1 MSQKGSYKKIT
12 VSSHAD
18 SSSEQKVDEE
28 VIYIGASPATCGQP
42 DIPSPS
48 SDTSQSSNEGKSSDT
63 SQSSNEGKS
72 SDTSQSSDKSD
83 LQTSDEAHHEQT
95 LDDLN
100 NVDVPFQ
107 KTQRIVLIVMG
118 LLVIAFCVYWFGLR

>member
-28 VIYIGASPATCGQP
+28 VIYIGASPATCDQP

-48 SDTSQSSNEGKSSDT
+48 SDTSQPSN
-63 SQSSNEGKS
+63 
-72 SDTSQSSDKSD
+72 KSD

>member
-18 SSSEQKVDEE
+18 SSSNQTPDEE
-28 VIYIGASPATCGQP
+28 VIYVGASSAV
-42 DIPSPS
+42 
-48 SDTSQSSNEGKSSDT
+48 
-63 SQSSNEGKS
+63 
-72 SDTSQSSDKSD
+72 
-83 LQTSDEAHHEQT
+83 SDEAKTPSPTSDTKATQEASEITSASDAEDAGKQQSNDDTYHEQT

-100 NVDVPFQ
+100 NIDVPFQ

>member
-28 VIYIGASPATCGQP
+28 VIYIGASPATCDQP
-42 DIPSPS
+42 DIPSP
-48 SDTSQSSNEGKSSDT
+48 
-63 SQSSNEGKS
+63 S

>member
-1 MSQKGSYKKIT
+1 MSQQGSYKKIT

-18 SSSEQKVDEE
+18 SSSNHEGDEE
-28 VIYIGASPATCGQP
+28 VIYVGASASSHDHAKT
-42 DIPSPS
+42 PSPS
-48 SDTSQSSNEGKSSDT
+48 SERVPQEAPESPESAELPDESKP
-63 SQSSNEGKS
+63 
-72 SDTSQSSDKSD
+72 
-83 LQTSDEAHHEQT
+83 QTSDDEYYDQT

-100 NVDVPFQ
+100 NIDVPFQ

>member
-12 VSSHAD
+12 VSSHTD
-18 SSSEQKVDEE
+18 SLSPREEDEE
-28 VIYIGASPATCGQP
+28 VIYVGASSSAHNYPKP
-42 DIPSPS
+42 PSPFFES
-48 SDTSQSSNEGKSSDT
+48 VSTEESDGSNAPDENTEKM
-63 SQSSNEGKS
+63 
-72 SDTSQSSDKSD
+72 
-83 LQTSDEAHHEQT
+83 SDEAYHEQT

>member
-1 MSQKGSYKKIT
+1 MDLMRLMRAQKKM
-12 VSSHAD
+12 
-18 SSSEQKVDEE
+18 
-28 VIYIGASPATCGQP
+28 
-42 DIPSPS
+42 
-48 SDTSQSSNEGKSSDT
+48 
-63 SQSSNEGKS
+63 
-72 SDTSQSSDKSD
+72 
-83 LQTSDEAHHEQT
+83 SDEAYHEQT

>member
-12 VSSHAD
+12 VSSHTD
-18 SSSEQKVDEE
+18 SSSDQKVNEE

-42 DIPSPS
+42 EVPSPS
-48 SDTSQSSNEGKSSDT
+48 SDISDTPQSSDIPQSSNEGKSSDT
-63 SQSSNEGKS
+63 P
-72 SDTSQSSDKSD
+72 QSSDKSD

>member
-28 VIYIGASPATCGQP
+28 VIYIGASPATCDQP

-63 SQSSNEGKS
+63 PQSSG
-72 SDTSQSSDKSD
+72 KSD

>member
-18 SSSEQKVDEE
+18 SSSGQKVDEE
-28 VIYIGASPATCGQP
+28 VIYIGASPATCDQP

-48 SDTSQSSNEGKSSDT
+48 SDTP
-63 SQSSNEGKS
+63 
-72 SDTSQSSDKSD
+72 QSSDKSD